1 MDWKM
6 SGFDGKLLSK
16 RDFIPRRNPV
26 MTKDDTL
33 SSVKSAGEILAG
45 ALKDA
50 NSVIFME
57 GHVPNVMAGMK
68 VYGLD
73 TPRATRE
80 DIENFV
86 RASSNRQVVE
96 KLNLISQKSREDY
109 TRFGQ
114 WDIITY
120 SITLSGEYAYRGT
133 YKMSSNGAEL
143 VIRRIPKHTPLGY
156 SDDAVSSGKSS
167 EAESPAS
174 KLLEL

>member
-1 MDWKM
+1 
-6 SGFDGKLLSK
+6 
-16 RDFIPRRNPV
+16 
-26 MTKDDTL
+26 MTNSPGTL
-33 SSVKSAGEILAG
+33 AETSEPDSSDSVSSAGKILAG

-50 NSVIFME
+50 NSVIFLE

-73 TPRATRE
+73 IPRATRE

-86 RASSNRQVVE
+86 RASGNRQVVE

-114 WDIITY
+114 WDIINY
-120 SITLSGEYAYRGT
+120 SISLSGEFAYRGT
-133 YKMSSNGAEL
+133 YRMSSNGAEL
-143 VIRRIPKHTPLGY
+143 VIRRIPKHTPLHT
-156 SDDAVSSGKSS
+156 SDGSVSPAKQLD
-167 EAESPAS
+167 AESPAS

>member
-1 MDWKM
+1 MAN
-6 SGFDGKLLSK
+6 SPIAGE
-16 RDFIPRRNPV
+16 
-26 MTKDDTL
+26 TL
-33 SSVKSAGEILAG
+33 AGTNQPDSSASVSSAGKILAG

-50 NSVIFME
+50 NSVIFLE
-57 GHVPNVMAGMK
+57 GHVPNVMSGMK

-73 TPRATRE
+73 IPRATRE

-86 RASSNRQVVE
+86 RASGNRQVVE

-120 SITLSGEYAYRGT
+120 SISLSDEFAYRGT

-143 VIRRIPKHTPLGY
+143 VIRRIPKHTPESLPF
-156 SDDAVSSGKSS
+156 SPVSSRNQLS
-167 EAESPAS
+167 AESPTNTPT
-174 KLLEL
+174 ER